1 MSRPLANVATFAA
14 PEQSSTSG
22 TVSKALRVLEAAAQE
37 GRAVRFVELQNALP
51 YPKSTLHR
59 MLRTLVAENM
69 LEFDEEQHTYRP
81 GLRLVRL
88 AHAAWA
94 DASLATTARDA
105 LDWLAE
111 GLRETVHLGVLDNA
125 QVLYVDKRTGDYRMS
140 LYASVGK
147 VGPAYCTGI
156 GKAMLSALSG
166 NDLENALSRQAFH
179 RYTPQTITD
188 AARLR
193 ADLKT
198 CRERGYSLDLE
209 EHEPGVICIA
219 VPIVSGS
226 GDLLGGLSM
235 TNHTHLAAVDDL
247 EQQLPRLK
255 QAADDIARQ
264 AEYRMLAGSQG

>member
-1 MSRPLANVATFAA
+1 MSRPMANVATFGV

-22 TVSKALRVLEAAAQE
+22 TVSKALRVLETVAKE
-37 GRAVRFVELQNALP
+37 GRAVRFIELQNALP

-69 LEFDEEQHTYRP
+69 LEFCEDQHTYRP

-94 DASLATTARDA
+94 EASLATTAREV
-105 LDWLAE
+105 LDGLAAD
-111 GLRETVHLGVLDNA
+111 LRETIHLGVLDNA
-125 QVLYVDKRTGDYRMS
+125 QVLYVDKRTGDYHMS

-156 GKAMLSALSG
+156 GKAMLSVLSG
-166 NDLENALSRQAFH
+166 SDLQNAISRQAFH
-179 RYTPQTITD
+179 RYTPRTISD
-188 AARLR
+188 VAGLR
-193 ADLKT
+193 ADLKR
-198 CRERGYSLDLE
+198 CRARGYSLDQE

-226 GDLLGGLSM
+226 GELLGGLSM
-235 TNHTHLAAVDDL
+235 TSNTHLAGIEDL
-247 EQQLPRLK
+247 ERQLPRLK
-255 QAADDIARQ
+255 QAAEDISRQ
-264 AEYRMLAGSQG
+264 AEYRMLAGS